1 MVGRAA
7 WVLVGLLWMVAVLN
21 YLDRQLLVNM
31 AGPIKA
37 DLGIANE
44 RFGLFSSVFLWIY
57 GICSPFAGYLADR
70 VGRKPVILASLVVWS
85 AATFASGFVT
95 SFEEMLIARALLGV
109 SEAFYMPAAVALIVD
124 HHTGGTRSRATGLH
138 LSGVYVGSVLGGFGG
153 WLAEGQGWRFGF
165 VLFGSVGVAYA
176 LVLVLV
182 LRVGEEPNPPTPFPK
197 KEGGAGQNTEGEDA
211 PSSALAP
218 PSFSPRAAETADA
231 GEARHAGQT
240 EKGVGGL
247 GSSPFRALLSTR
259 GFVLLL
265 FMNLLN
271 GAAYWP
277 LRNWLPSFF
286 NAELGVSPTWSGLYS
301 TSAFNAAAFVG
312 MLLGSSVSDWLAA
325 GNPRI
330 RALVPAVGFCLAA
343 PCLFALGLGVLA
355 VSALVMCIFVVGMSQ
370 GLLDANL
377 MPAVCTV
384 ADARHRATGYGLMNF
399 VGTTAGGVMTYV
411 GGRLKDANVPFTVT
425 FQFAAVFILLAGLL
439 LFAVRPSQ
447 PHHAAGGSH

>member
-1 MVGRAA
+1 MAGRAA
-7 WVLVGLLWMVAVLN
+7 WMLVGLLWMVAVLN

-31 AGPIKA
+31 ALPIKT
-37 DLGIANE
+37 DLDIANE

-85 AATFASGFVT
+85 GATFASGFVT

-124 HHTGGTRSRATGLH
+124 HHAGRTRSRATGLH
-138 LSGVYVGSVLGGFGG
+138 LSGVYVGSVLGGLGG
-153 WLAEGQGWRFGF
+153 WLAEAQGWRFGF

-182 LRVGEEPNPPTPFPK
+182 LRVGDVHKAGVPPVSGAEEADWHAPPPAAPLPTPST
-197 KEGGAGQNTEGEDA
+197 N
-211 PSSALAP
+211 
-218 PSFSPRAAETADA
+218 
-231 GEARHAGQT
+231 
-240 EKGVGGL
+240 
-247 GSSPFRALLSTR
+247 PFAALLSTR

-277 LRNWLPSFF
+277 VRNWLPSFF
-286 NAELGVSPTWSGLYS
+286 NAELGVSLTRSGLYG
-301 TSAFNAAAFVG
+301 TAAFNAAAFVG

-343 PCLFALGLGVLA
+343 PCLFALGLGVL
-355 VSALVMCIFVVGMSQ
+355 VVPALVACIFVVGMSQ
-370 GLLDANL
+370 GFLDANL

-425 FQFAAVFILLAGLL
+425 FQFAAAFILVAGLL
-439 LFAVRPSQ
+439 LFAVRPSRSHQ
-447 PHHAAGGSH
+447 VVSGSH